1 MFATGRTRPYISDN
15 AVPSDPMKGRISN
28 RLELI
33 LKDEGA
39 RSQLR
44 KQLIL
49 GQDGEIRVNGR
60 VFRLRLENATATRK
74 GAHPRMIA

>member
-1 MFATGRTRPYISDN
+1 
-15 AVPSDPMKGRISN
+15 MKGRISN

-60 VFRLRLENATATRK
+60 VFQLRLENARTTRK
-74 GAHPRMIA
+74 GIHPRMIA

>member
-1 MFATGRTRPYISDN
+1 
-15 AVPSDPMKGRISN
+15 MKGRISN

-74 GAHPRMIA
+74 GTHPRMIA

>member
-1 MFATGRTRPYISDN
+1 MFATGRTRPYISEN
-15 AVPSDPMKGRISN
+15 LVPSDAMKGRISN

-74 GAHPRMIA
+74 GTHPRMIA

>member
-1 MFATGRTRPYISDN
+1 
-15 AVPSDPMKGRISN
+15 MKGRISN

-44 KQLIL
+44 KRLIL

-60 VFRLRLENATATRK
+60 VFQLRLENARTVRK

>member
-1 MFATGRTRPYISDN
+1 
-15 AVPSDPMKGRISN
+15 MKGRIST

-33 LKDEGA
+33 LKDEDA

-49 GQDGEIRVNGR
+49 GRDGEIRVNGR
-60 VFRLRLENATATRK
+60 VFRLRLDHATATRK
-74 GAHPRMIA
+74 GALPRMIA